1 MTKSFYDSFGNVL
14 YSSKSTIFLLY
25 LCLKVYTVRVLAIT
39 GTSLL
44 VIYSRIKRRR
54 VPF

>member
-14 YSSKSTIFLLY
+14 YSSKSTIFLLLSLSEGLY
-25 LCLKVYTVRVLAIT
+25 VRVLAIT

-44 VIYSRIKRRR
+44 VIGSRIKRRR